1 MKIQTLASWLRRSY
15 IPAMALCDGRAEWNL
30 IVLAEKRV
38 VIKKLY
44 QVYQVV
50 LFTTTATDFLLRME
64 TARG

>member
-1 MKIQTLASWLRRSY
+1 
-15 IPAMALCDGRAEWNL
+15 MALCDGRAEWNL